1 MKRRLACLA
10 AVFTLIASIAAA
22 EDIDTPAHTLYIV
35 DDLTGTVMVDKN
47 GEQRLEPASLT
58 KVMTAYI
65 VFDALRAGKLKL
77 TDEFAVSE
85 RAWRMQGSKMFVEL
99 GNQIKLEDLLR
110 GIIVQS
116 GNDACVVVAEALAGS
131 VEAFADKMNAEAK
144 RLGLNDTHFANPDGW
159 PDPNHYTTAHDLAI
173 LTHRLI
179 ADFPEYYHYFSEI
192 DYTYHG
198 IKQGNRNPLLY
209 KDVGVD
215 GVKTGHAEGPGYSLI
230 ASGQRNGRR
239 VIMVVQGLDS
249 KQSRSDEAVRL
260 WNWAYQN
267 FENYK
272 IVKANAPLVDAQVWL
287 GRQATVPLA
296 AKSDVVVT
304 LPRGS
309 RGQVKATAIFD
320 GPLQAPVAA
329 GQQVG
334 TLRIEAPGIRPVE
347 VPLVTAGPAERL
359 GAVDRILAAAMH
371 FLRG

>member
-1 MKRRLACLA
+1 MNRRIACLA
-10 AVFTLIASIAAA
+10 AAFTLVAGIAAA
-22 EDIDTPAHTLYIV
+22 EDLDTPAHTLYIV
-35 DDLTGTVMVDKN
+35 DDVTGTVMVDKN

-65 VFDALRAGKLKL
+65 VFEALRAGKLKL

-159 PDPNHYTTAHDLAI
+159 PDPNHYTTAHDLAV

-209 KDVGVD
+209 KNVGVD

-230 ASGQRNGRR
+230 ASGARNGRR

-249 KQSRSDEAVRL
+249 KQARSDEAARL
-260 WNWAYQN
+260 WNWAFQN

-272 IVKANAPLVDAQVWL
+272 IAKANAPLVDAQVWL

-296 AKSDVVVT
+296 AQSDVVVT
-304 LPRGS
+304 LPRGA
-309 RGQVKATAIFD
+309 RDQVKATAIYD
-320 GPLQAPVAA
+320 GPLAAPVAA

-334 TLRIEAPGIRPVE
+334 TLRIEAPGIHAID
-347 VPLVTAGPAERL
+347 VPLVTAGSAERL
-359 GAVDRILAAAMH
+359 GTVDRILAAALH